1 MTTAVGA
8 SQQLDEVGDRRGTGT
23 EFANEIFAV
32 VDVLNRESGSVSYTH
47 LRAHE
52 T

>member
-23 EFANEIFAV
+23 ELSLI
-32 VDVLNRESGSVSYTH
+32 H
-47 LRAHE
+47 I
-52 T
+52 